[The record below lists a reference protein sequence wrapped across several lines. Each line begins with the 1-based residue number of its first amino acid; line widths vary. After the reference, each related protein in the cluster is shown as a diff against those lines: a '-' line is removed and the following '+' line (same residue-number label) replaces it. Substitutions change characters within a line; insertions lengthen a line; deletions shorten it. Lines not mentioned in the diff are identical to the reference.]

1 MSSLFSWIKKELVYI
16 KKSFM
21 DIIRGIIVFTLAS
34 SGLAIAILLRYL
46 GYNGTIITFFGL
58 IIEFISLF
66 LCYLLLKGYLKS
78 KEERRKTE
86 PKEKKN

>member
-1 MSSLFSWIKKELVYI
+1 MSSLFSWVKKELVYI

-21 DIIRGIIVFTLAS
+21 DIIRGIIVFSLAS

-58 IIEFISLF
+58 TVEAISLF
-66 LCYLLLKGYLKS
+66 LCYLLLKGYLKT
-78 KEERRKTE
+78 KDELKAPE